1 MIFKKR
7 SVIIKRLT
15 NYIYFAGKYR
25 TNCQYLLPIF
35 GIATI
40 LICFSL
46 SMVKLGY
53 DLQIG
58 CCDFKSGNFCADWA
72 IGNGI
77 CDAANNF
84 AICGNHDGGDCIP
97 PNVEGKQNCPYNPEY
112 IGDSNCLNHY
122 NIISCEFDGGDC
134 CVQSMIGDRVCQGY
148 NNFFSC
154 GNYDG
159 GDCIPPNVKRKPN
172 CPYNPEYIG
181 DSNCLSHYNI
191 TGCEFDGGDCCVQSM
206 IGDRVCQGYNNFETC
221 DKYDGGDCMAPGN
234 FKENVECPHH
244 QKFIG
249 DGICDN
255 HLR

>member
-1 MIFKKR
+1 MFHKFSTFFLLFTLSSPFPLFLLFFPLFPFFVLHYYHPR
-7 SVIIKRLT
+7 VILPYTPHRWDILT
-15 NYIYFAGKYR
+15 KYIYFAGKYR

-77 CDAANNF
+77 CDAQNNF

-97 PNVEGKQNCPYNPEY
+97 PNVEGKPNCPYNPEY

-122 NIISCEFDGGDC
+122 NMMNISAQE
-134 CVQSMIGDRVCQGY
+134 Y
-148 NNFFSC
+148 E
-154 GNYDG
+154 
-159 GDCIPPNVKRKPN
+159 KRT
-172 CPYNPEYIG
+172 
-181 DSNCLSHYNI
+181 S
-191 TGCEFDGGDCCVQSM
+191 
-206 IGDRVCQGYNNFETC
+206 
-221 DKYDGGDCMAPGN
+221 
-234 FKENVECPHH
+234 FK
-244 QKFIG
+244 
-249 DGICDN
+249 
-255 HLR
+255 L